1 MSSLS
6 GSIHSYLSDSVNCY
20 INQIPADTRI
30 KMLQSLISGF
40 IYAACYRGN
49 PACAGWSVV
58 AAAVYAASTPLF
70 KNVLGDVRLSDRQEL
85 TRAGIAIITTGCIAS
100 LSGDS
105 TVLDETI
112 LSLLTHWIRMRALE
126 TFSEG
131 STYRSLNHA
140 NILIA

>member
-6 GSIHSYLSDSVNCY
+6 GSLHSYLSDSVNCY
-20 INQIPADTRI
+20 INQITADTPI
-30 KMLQSLISGF
+30 KILQSLTTGC

-49 PACAGWSVV
+49 LASADWSVI
-58 AAAVYAASTPLF
+58 AAAVYAVSTPLF

-85 TRAGIAIITTGCIAS
+85 TREGIAIITTGCIAS

-112 LSLLTHWIRMRALE
+112 
-126 TFSEG
+126 
-131 STYRSLNHA
+131 
-140 NILIA
+140 